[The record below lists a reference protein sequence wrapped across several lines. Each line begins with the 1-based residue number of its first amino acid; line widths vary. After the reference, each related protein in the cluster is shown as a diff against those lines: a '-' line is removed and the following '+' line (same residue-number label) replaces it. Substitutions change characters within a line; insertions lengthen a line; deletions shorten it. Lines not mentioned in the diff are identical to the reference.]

1 MRKQLF
7 LKSIRIKNFKSYKNL
22 TEAGPFHPKINII
35 VGPNGTG
42 KSNFLDSIL
51 FVLGKRAGQLRFR
64 KLSDMINLK
73 NIKKNTLGSVSLLF
87 SENLKNFISR
97 KELFSEIV
105 FSRQVFH
112 DNLSYYYLNG
122 KEISFFNL
130 INSLRV
136 IGICVKNDRFL
147 IQQGEIEKISQ
158 MKSKNGFSSEVG
170 MLEYTEDSFGSSRY
184 LKNLNKKKKKNF

>member
-1 MRKQLF
+1 LAILVFIRMRKDLF

-51 FVLGKRAGQLRFR
+51 FVIGKRAGQLRFR

-73 NIKKNTLGSVSLLF
+73 NIKKNRFGSVSLLF
-87 SENLKNFISR
+87 SENLKNFINR

-105 FSRQVFH
+105 FSRQVFY

-130 INSLRV
+130 INCLKV

-170 MLEYTEDSFGSSRY
+170 LLE
-184 LKNLNKKKKKNF
+184 